1 MPTLLEVMKQPA
13 RLRDVYRGWWIVL
26 ISYYT
31 QLITAGA
38 GGWVFGVLILSMQH
52 DFGWQQKTVVGVLM
66 VDRWISG
73 ILSFF
78 LGPIVD
84 KHGSRMLM
92 TASALLAGIGLIG
105 VSFSSNVLWFYAA
118 WACYGIAQ
126 PGVGLLGPRVSI
138 SNWFVRK
145 RAKAFLLFT
154 MGSATAGIIAAPLAG
169 WVDVHYGWRYVWFV
183 LGMMSLTVAP
193 LAWITIRR
201 RPEDIG
207 QLPDGDLAPVAG
219 AATAASAGGRALRES
234 PWTVQQALRT
244 PAFWLLTFGFL
255 CISMPSGTIFINIS
269 GFVQSHGF
277 SRELGASMV
286 GVYGFGVLLGRP
298 TWGVMLSRV
307 GLHRTMVTYATVYA
321 VTIWVFAFQTSLAGI
336 YVMVV
341 MLGIAVSAGQLMN
354 AQALPEYYGRKIVG
368 ALTGYSQVANTAI
381 AGSAPMLTAAVFD
394 ATGGY
399 RPAFLFFGATCAL
412 SAVAFF
418 FSHPPVHPDERDVP
432 VEGEGTPVQASAS
445 SAPAAG

>member
-1 MPTLLEVMKQPA
+1 M
-13 RLRDVYRGWWIVL
+13 L

-38 GGWVFGVLILSMQH
+38 GGWIFGVLILSMQA

-73 ILSFF
+73 VLSFF

-84 KHGSRMLM
+84 KHGSRTLM
-92 TASALLAGIGLIG
+92 TVSALLAGVGLIA
-105 VSFSSNVLWFYAA
+105 VAFAQNVWMFYAA

-126 PGVGLLGPRVSI
+126 PGIGLLGPRVSI

-145 RAKAFLLFT
+145 RAQAFLLFT

-169 WVDVHYGWRYVWFV
+169 WVDVQYGWRYVWV
-183 LGMMSLTVAP
+183 AMGLMSLTVAP

-201 RPEDIG
+201 RPDDLG
-207 QLPDGDLAPVAG
+207 LLPDGDPSPVAAPAGSTATG
-219 AATAASAGGRALRES
+219 AAAGASAGASTGAPAVRES
-234 PWTVQQALRT
+234 PWTVRQALRT

-269 GFVQSHGF
+269 GFVQSNGF
-277 SRELGASMV
+277 SREMGAGVV
-286 GVYGFGVLLGRP
+286 GVYGFGVLFGRP
-298 TWGVMLSRV
+298 TWGVMLARV
-307 GLHRTMVTYATVYA
+307 GLHKTMVTFATVYA
-321 VTIWVFAFQTSLAGI
+321 VTIGFFAFQTSLAGI

-341 MLGIAVSAGQLMN
+341 LLGIAVSAGQLMN
-354 AQALPEYYGRKIVG
+354 AQALPEYFGRKIVG
-368 ALTGYSQVANTAI
+368 ALTGYSQIANTAI
-381 AGSAPMLTAAVFD
+381 AGSAPLLTAAVFD

-399 RPAFLFFGATCAL
+399 RPAFLFFGGACAVA
-412 SAVAFF
+412 AVAFF
-418 FSHPPVHPDERDVP
+418 FSHPPVHPDERGAP
-432 VEGEGTPVQASAS
+432 VEEQPGALQTSRGGSTP
-445 SAPAAG
+445 AG